1 MDSLTH
7 ALVAAILVYAL
18 GLPQLMPFAVL
29 GAVVIDTDILFSLFF
44 RHHPSLYLFIHGG
57 IAHSLT
63 GTIVMSVLAYA
74 GISLAALAGFISLAV
89 ITGAGPAGLAAV
101 LAGAFLHL
109 AMDLPATPGIPL
121 LAPFSDRKYSLGILP
136 GPSLLLMGISLFFLI
151 WMVLGVVTLAEGMVA
166 YAAIFGAFLL
176 VRVVAY
182 LMVHRRVHGTTRV
195 VPSINPLRWLVISG
209 TAVEWM
215 VRDYRIG
222 HEMTNPVHYPK
233 FKNTSPEEATP
244 YLALPE
250 IQRLKYYSYIVTAEK
265 EGSAITFSDPLRVS
279 GRIFY
284 PPHFKQVRIAEGVQA
299 AA

>member
-1 MDSLTH
+1 
-7 ALVAAILVYAL
+7 
-18 GLPQLMPFAVL
+18 MPFAVL
-29 GAVVIDTDILFSLFF
+29 GAVVIDTDILFSLFS

-63 GTIVMSVLAYA
+63 GAIVMSVLAYA

-182 LMVHRRVHGTTRV
+182 LWYTSGFTAPRVLF
-195 VPSINPLRWLVISG
+195 PPLIPCGGWSSAGLPLSG
-209 TAVEWM
+209 WCGIT
-215 VRDYRIG
+215 
-222 HEMTNPVHYPK
+222 
-233 FKNTSPEEATP
+233 
-244 YLALPE
+244 
-250 IQRLKYYSYIVTAEK
+250 
-265 EGSAITFSDPLRVS
+265 GSAT
-279 GRIFY
+279 G
-284 PPHFKQVRIAEGVQA
+284 
-299 AA
+299 